1 MIKIIICGI
10 NGQMGQVL
18 AETVRRHEN
27 MQLAAGV
34 DIFPDARENG
44 VPVYKNIADCKEE
57 ANVIID
63 LSRPAALDANLH
75 FAICRKIPIII
86 ATTGY
91 AKEDKRKI
99 KEASLHIPVFFS
111 ANMSLGVNMQ
121 FEIVKQIADFYGNAV
136 DIEIIERHHNLK
148 VDAPSGTALALAD
161 IINASYD
168 GRLMYQYGRGPSDG
182 KRTKNE
188 IGIHAVRGGTFVGEH
203 DVLFITD
210 SEVLTVSHTAQ
221 TKQVFADGAL
231 RAVEFIIEKSPGL
244 YNMKNIVYQ
253 TRTVTSFHKWDGEAV
268 IRVANLPN
276 TAEATADVLALVADQ
291 GIYVDIITQSV
302 AQDNR
307 AVLSF
312 SLAKR
317 DLQGALRALDA
328 LVGAEVTYIDG
339 LSKITVE
346 GLGMEVAYG
355 VAAKLFRAVAQ
366 ANVDIVVVTTDETKV
381 TFCVKE
387 EQADAAIS
395 AIAAHFQ
402 R

>member
-1 MIKIIICGI
+1 
-10 NGQMGQVL
+10 
-18 AETVRRHEN
+18 
-27 MQLAAGV
+27 
-34 DIFPDARENG
+34 
-44 VPVYKNIADCKEE
+44 
-57 ANVIID
+57 
-63 LSRPAALDANLH
+63 
-75 FAICRKIPIII
+75 
-86 ATTGY
+86 
-91 AKEDKRKI
+91 
-99 KEASLHIPVFFS
+99 
-111 ANMSLGVNMQ
+111 MSLGVNMQ